1 MDLLNSIIDCLMG
14 HANENPSSHLADKH
28 IAYRPQ
34 SRTAQE
40 IAADV
45 LSIILMEDTV
55 DRITKKRLDETLGE
69 YGWVEEIGK
78 AVLHGLEQAIK
89 TRAKMADAVSQAVQT
104 ATEAAVGFAKE
115 HPVYCTLI
123 ALGVLA
129 ILMPWVIEALGF
141 GELGPIEGSFAAF
154 WQRMYGGYVPKNSL
168 FSYFQRLGMIW
179 KH

>member
-1 MDLLNSIIDCLMG
+1 MDLLRPIIDCLMG
-14 HANENPSSHLADKH
+14 HANESPSSHHDDKR
-28 IAYRPQ
+28 IAYRSQP
-34 SRTAQE
+34 RAAQE

-45 LSIILMEDTV
+45 LSWTG
-55 DRITKKRLDETLGE
+55 ITRKRLDETVGE
-69 YGWVEEIGK
+69 YGWTEEIGK
-78 AVLHGLEQAIK
+78 AVLHGLEQAIRA
-89 TRAKMADAVSQAVQT
+89 RAKMTDAVNQAVQT

-129 ILMPWVIEALGF
+129 ILTPWVIEALGF

-154 WQRMYGGYVPKNSL
+154 WQRMYAGYVPKNSL

>member
-1 MDLLNSIIDCLMG
+1 M
-14 HANENPSSHLADKH
+14 
-28 IAYRPQ
+28 
-34 SRTAQE
+34 
-40 IAADV
+40 
-45 LSIILMEDTV
+45 
-55 DRITKKRLDETLGE
+55 GE
-69 YGWVEEIGK
+69 YGWTEEIGK
-78 AVLHGLEQAIK
+78 AVLHGLEQAIRA
-89 TRAKMADAVSQAVQT
+89 RAKMTDAVNQAVQT

-129 ILMPWVIEALGF
+129 ILTPWVIEALGF

-154 WQRMYGGYVPKNSL
+154 WQRMYAGYVPKNSL